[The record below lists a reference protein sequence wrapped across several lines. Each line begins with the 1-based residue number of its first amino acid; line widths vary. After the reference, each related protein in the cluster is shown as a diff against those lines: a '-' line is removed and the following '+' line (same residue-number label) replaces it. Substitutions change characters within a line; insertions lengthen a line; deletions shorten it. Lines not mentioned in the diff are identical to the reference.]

1 MKRAYKESCQEIF
14 REKQQGV
21 DIISITKSS
30 KRVHA
35 EIRGGEASREGAM
48 AARAT
53 RHACVVLGNTLTNLC
68 GTGHKIM
75 HRSSLNMRLP
85 VSVSYASGMSSSAA
99 EQAPSSNA
107 DGLKHTVLNTFHL
120 DRGAKM
126 VPFAGYSMP
135 IQYSGDSIPESSVFC
150 RTSAG
155 LFDVSHMCGV
165 SITGPDA
172 IKYMHKVR
180 ARELIKRHQTASNGI
195 RFQLII

>member
-1 MKRAYKESCQEIF
+1 MGC
-14 REKQQGV
+14 
-21 DIISITKSS
+21 
-30 KRVHA
+30 
-35 EIRGGEASREGAM
+35 GEASREGAM

-180 ARELIKRHQTASNGI
+180 ARELIKRHQTSSNGIKRHQTASNGI
-195 RFQLII
+195 GFQLII